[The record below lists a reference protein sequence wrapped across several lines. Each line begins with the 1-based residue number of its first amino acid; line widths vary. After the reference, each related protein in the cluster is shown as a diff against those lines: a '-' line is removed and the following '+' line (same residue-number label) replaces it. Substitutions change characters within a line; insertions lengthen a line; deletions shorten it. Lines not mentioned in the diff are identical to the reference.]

1 MRVLVGVVDVH
12 QLPSGEPFII
22 CNADP
27 GAALRPL
34 LMKHVIL
41 TFDKKWL
48 PRVAHLK
55 RGDRL
60 AAEGRIHKVNGG
72 AVILEDCEPIGQ
84 S

>member
-1 MRVLVGVVDVH
+1 
-12 QLPSGEPFII
+12 
-22 CNADP
+22 
-27 GAALRPL
+27 
-34 LMKHVIL
+34 
-41 TFDKKWL
+41 
-48 PRVAHLK
+48 VAHLK